1 MSNAPIFLQCTHAS
15 HMCDAI
21 KEIINSLGSEC
32 VNSLGLV
39 DPQIS
44 DTFKSVLNF

>member
-1 MSNAPIFLQCTHAS
+1 
-15 HMCDAI
+15 MCDAI
-21 KEIINSLGSEC
+21 KEIINSLGLIELQKPSEIEPGSEC